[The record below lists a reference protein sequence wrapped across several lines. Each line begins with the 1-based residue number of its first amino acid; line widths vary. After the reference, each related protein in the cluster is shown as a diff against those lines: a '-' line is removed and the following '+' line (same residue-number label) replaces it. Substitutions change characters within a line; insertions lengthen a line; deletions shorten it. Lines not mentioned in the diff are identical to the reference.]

1 MKKLKKQISPGF
13 EERNLFDKLDQTNFI
28 RQSKDFYKSK
38 GTEEAFKI
46 LFGALYGEKVEMIQ
60 PSKYM
65 ISPSDAEYRVN
76 EVLICEL
83 ISGNPLKISGES
95 IIQETTPLQTSGSIT
110 GVERAVFG
118 NKTYYKIALS
128 KGTVIGKFQQ
138 IGKTFITRSAPVG
151 STVIDVDSTVGFGIT
166 GSIDFENRKIS
177 YLGKSLTQFTGIST
191 LTSPCGIGSTVR
203 SGIVVTSYEDGNLS
217 KPVKF
222 NVLGVLNKFE
232 GSAIN
237 QQEDAEINIKQ
248 LGRIENDLKFSTW
261 IYNTASTYAIER
273 YTLKSTNSYN
283 FKLAAANF
291 SLYVGDEIEVID
303 QTDPDNKLNGTITF
317 VFDEDQD
324 DSISVSVPTLD
335 TTKKYK
341 IRRKLKIQANS
352 TADVQNTYNDGSAV
366 HVASNSLPHWSID
379 PQQRVRSFTN
389 VGVNTTQVEITVSDH
404 DLYDGD
410 LVTYSSSGIGTL
422 TNLNDGESY
431 YVKRV
436 DSNTV
441 KLAYTGENV
450 RRGQF
455 LTAFIGNDI
464 GSQTSHTLTPSNLYG
479 TDLGAQKILR
489 KFGEPGF
496 GVIKDKTVQGGVGLF
511 ANGVEAYSYKSS
523 DIVYFGPLQSVE
535 VLNTGS
541 NFDIV
546 NPPKLTVSQDG
557 HTGAAASVIAQVEGT
572 LEEIL
577 VETEGSDYVETPT
590 VKVIGGN
597 NTTAIAKAKM
607 KLVHQIVEFDS
618 TSTGGVVNTATD
630 RLVFPAPHG
639 FKDAEEVIYDANGS
653 STIGI
658 GVTPGTLVDTA
669 PYFVVKVDDFQIH
682 LSESCLLYTSPSP
695 RDS

>member
-1 MKKLKKQISPGF
+1 
-13 EERNLFDKLDQTNFI
+13 
-28 RQSKDFYKSK
+28 
-38 GTEEAFKI
+38 
-46 LFGALYGEKVEMIQ
+46 
-60 PSKYM
+60 
-65 ISPSDAEYRVN
+65 
-76 EVLICEL
+76 
-83 ISGNPLKISGES
+83 LKISGSS

-118 NKTYYKIALS
+118 DKTYYKIALS

-203 SGIVVTSYEDGNLS
+203 SGIVATSYEDGNLS
-217 KPVKF
+217 KPVRF

-261 IYNTASTYAIER
+261 IYNTSSTYAIER

-379 PQQRVRSFTN
+379 PQKRVRSFTKCWSQY
-389 VGVNTTQVEITVSDH
+389 NTSRNQCI
-404 DLYDGD
+404 
-410 LVTYSSSGIGTL
+410 
-422 TNLNDGESY
+422 
-431 YVKRV
+431 
-436 DSNTV
+436 
-441 KLAYTGENV
+441 
-450 RRGQF
+450 
-455 LTAFIGNDI
+455 
-464 GSQTSHTLTPSNLYG
+464 
-479 TDLGAQKILR
+479 
-489 KFGEPGF
+489 
-496 GVIKDKTVQGGVGLF
+496 
-511 ANGVEAYSYKSS
+511 
-523 DIVYFGPLQSVE
+523 
-535 VLNTGS
+535 
-541 NFDIV
+541 
-546 NPPKLTVSQDG
+546 
-557 HTGAAASVIAQVEGT
+557 
-572 LEEIL
+572 
-577 VETEGSDYVETPT
+577 
-590 VKVIGGN
+590 
-597 NTTAIAKAKM
+597 
-607 KLVHQIVEFDS
+607 
-618 TSTGGVVNTATD
+618 
-630 RLVFPAPHG
+630 
-639 FKDAEEVIYDANGS
+639 
-653 STIGI
+653 
-658 GVTPGTLVDTA
+658 
-669 PYFVVKVDDFQIH
+669 
-682 LSESCLLYTSPSP
+682 
-695 RDS
+695 